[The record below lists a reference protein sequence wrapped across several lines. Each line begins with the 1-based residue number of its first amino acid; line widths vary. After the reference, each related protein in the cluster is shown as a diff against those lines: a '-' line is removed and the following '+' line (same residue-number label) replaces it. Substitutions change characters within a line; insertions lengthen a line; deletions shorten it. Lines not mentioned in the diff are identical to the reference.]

1 MSWCQLKLQAKE
13 WTQFETCIPGFSHLY
28 YPHSALF
35 IKWFLLELVKLI
47 LDLIPKSLGWSD
59 FLCFF
64 FFHLQNIAQL
74 ADWKAI
80 LAWLVSTTA
89 SQHCLCQVGWVVT
102 GVSVAKYSFAS
113 LKREHLWHVE
123 NKICSSFNFLFAIIS
138 SLIVCACVYVEL
150 ILQCVA

>member
-64 FFHLQNIAQL
+64 LFFFHLQNIAQL
-74 ADWKAI
+74 AHWKAI
-80 LAWLVSTTA
+80 LAWLVSTAT
-89 SQHCLCQVGWVVT
+89 SQHCLRQVGWVVT

-113 LKREHLWHVE
+113 LKRENLWHVE
-123 NKICSSFNFLFAIIS
+123 NKICSSGYYPLTFFLL
-138 SLIVCACVYVEL
+138 SLAAWLCVRACVL
-150 ILQCVA
+150 S